1 MTAEGPRKG
10 EPSVRSMRNGFRTQP
25 ASLVR
30 GSSRRIMSL
39 RFRPAYISVINR
51 RASSWAVIGP
61 AVLAESSRLTNRN
74 VIPPQPPIETEARCQ
89 NGALRQG
96 FAAPR
101 QTPARPCLL
110 RAVPA
115 GPFYDGR
122 LRREHFAVLGK
133 TTKRKGGLPPH
144 GESPPGKKILQELQW
159 GLTGRSISDLYRKG
173 PGGQTQSSRT
183 RLGPGRFG

>member
-1 MTAEGPRKG
+1 VKSCWTAAPMTAEGPRKG

-25 ASLVR
+25 APLVR

-61 AVLAESSRLTNRN
+61 AVHAESSRLTNRN
-74 VIPPQPPIETEARCQ
+74 VFPPQPPIETEARCQ

-101 QTPARPCLL
+101 RTPARRCLL

-122 LRREHFAVLGK
+122 LRREHFAVLSKLQHGK
-133 TTKRKGGLPPH
+133 AGFHLTERARPVKYCNSFNGG
-144 GESPPGKKILQELQW
+144 
-159 GLTGRSISDLYRKG
+159 
-173 PGGQTQSSRT
+173 
-183 RLGPGRFG
+183 

>member
-1 MTAEGPRKG
+1 
-10 EPSVRSMRNGFRTQP
+10 
-25 ASLVR
+25 
-30 GSSRRIMSL
+30 MSL

-61 AVLAESSRLTNRN
+61 AVHAENSRLTNRN
-74 VIPPQPPIETEARCQ
+74 VFPPEPPIETEARCQ

-101 QTPARPCLL
+101 RTPARPCLL

-133 TTKRKGGLPPH
+133 LQNGKAGFHLTEKARPVKKYCKSFNGG
-144 GESPPGKKILQELQW
+144 
-159 GLTGRSISDLYRKG
+159 
-173 PGGQTQSSRT
+173 
-183 RLGPGRFG
+183 